1 MQFRRLHL
9 FRRQRN
15 KRQMAQEVRTEERAD
30 TTAVFARVT
39 ARLQGDDAARS
50 LWQKLQEEMNVGGIS
65 SALSYL
71 RSRFTELSER
81 VNEALPRKAG
91 S

>member
-1 MQFRRLHL
+1 MP
-9 FRRQRN
+9 
-15 KRQMAQEVRTEERAD
+15 QETLAEECAD
-30 TTAVFARVT
+30 TTVVFARVT
-39 ARLQGDDAARS
+39 ARLQGDEAARS
-50 LWQKLQEEMNVGGIS
+50 LWQKLQDEMKGGGTA

-81 VNEALPRKAG
+81 LKESLPRKPG